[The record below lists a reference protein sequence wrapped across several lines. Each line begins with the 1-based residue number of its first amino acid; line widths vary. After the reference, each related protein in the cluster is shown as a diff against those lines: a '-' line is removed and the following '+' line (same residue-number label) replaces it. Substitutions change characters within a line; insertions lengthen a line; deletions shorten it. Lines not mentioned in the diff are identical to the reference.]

1 MTANGRSRVLVW
13 QWGRFGGAPRFA
25 TLLAE
30 GLAELPDVNV
40 ILSLSRDAEILR
52 QASPPRCDLP
62 IETYTTL
69 AGFLTRA
76 ITAPFS
82 LPGLIRLIRELGP
95 DIAVCAQPGPL
106 DLMMAAALRWLRI
119 PFFVLVHD
127 ADAHPGDGFPMQMWL
142 QRSLC
147 RQANTVAA
155 LTAHVGDRLL
165 RQKLAG
171 TPGRPLVRLR
181 HPPMHY
187 AFAEHHD
194 PDPGP
199 ARGTFRLLLFG
210 RLLPY
215 KGLDLFADSL
225 GLLGSNPALSV
236 RVVGSGPESRALS
249 VLRGLPGVT
258 VENRWVPEAEVGAL
272 FSWAD
277 AVVLPYREASQ
288 SGVAAVAL
296 AARRYVVA
304 TNVGGLAEQLS
315 SENLAILCEPDAA
328 SFATGLRLVL
338 DRQRSVRS
346 PPILDGPL
354 RDGPIRDAQGQDAID
369 GWREIGRSLL
379 DQTHAL
385 SLARQHRTR
394 PAPFRHAGQLNE
406 HPR

>member
-1 MTANGRSRVLVW
+1 V
-13 QWGRFGGAPRFA
+13 
-25 TLLAE
+25 
-30 GLAELPDVNV
+30 
-40 ILSLSRDAEILR
+40 
-52 QASPPRCDLP
+52 
-62 IETYTTL
+62 
-69 AGFLTRA
+69 
-76 ITAPFS
+76 
-82 LPGLIRLIRELGP
+82 
-95 DIAVCAQPGPL
+95 
-106 DLMMAAALRWLRI
+106 MAAALRWLGI

-127 ADAHPGDGFPMQMWL
+127 ADVHPGDGFPMQMWL

-187 AFAEHHD
+187 AFAEHRD
-194 PDPGP
+194 PATVPEP
-199 ARGTFRLLLFG
+199 QPQPSHERGTLRLLLFG

-215 KGLDLFADSL
+215 KGLDLFAASL
-225 GLLGSNPALSV
+225 AILQLSTELRV
-236 RVVGSGPESRALS
+236 RVVGSGPESHALS
-249 VLRGLPGVT
+249 VLRKLPGVS
-258 VENRWVPEAEVGAL
+258 VENQWVPEAEVGAL

-296 AARRYVVA
+296 AAHRYVVA

-315 SENLAILCEPDAA
+315 GESLAILCEPDAV
-328 SFATGLRLVL
+328 SFAAGLRLVL
-338 DRQRSVRS
+338 DRQRSVQ
-346 PPILDGPL
+346 PTPV
-354 RDGPIRDAQGQDAID
+354 RDAPD

-385 SLARQHRTR
+385 SLARPKRTR
-394 PAPFRHAGQLNE
+394 PAPFGHTAHVTGIHGNR
-406 HPR
+406 